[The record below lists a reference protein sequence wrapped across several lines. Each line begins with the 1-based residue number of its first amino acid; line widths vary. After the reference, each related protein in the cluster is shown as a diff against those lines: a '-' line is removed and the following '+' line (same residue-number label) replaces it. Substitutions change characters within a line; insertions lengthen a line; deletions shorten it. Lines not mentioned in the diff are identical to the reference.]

1 MELEK
6 NTLYREIIMEHY
18 KNPQNSG
25 LVPNLK
31 EYSVKNPVCGDSIT
45 IQLEIENDIIKNI
58 HQKSIG
64 CSISTSSTSIMSE
77 LLKGK
82 TILKA
87 KDIVENY
94 YKMVKGE
101 PYDEN
106 CELEEANAFSG
117 VKDYPARFHCAT
129 AIAEAILKAIT
140 DYEKLKEEKK

>member
-1 MELEK
+1 VDLEK

-25 LVPNLK
+25 LVPHLK
-31 EYSVKNPVCGDSIT
+31 EYSVKNPVCGDSI
-45 IQLEIENDIIKNI
+45 IVQLEIENDIIKNI

-77 LLKGK
+77 LIKGK
-82 TILKA
+82 NILEVK
-87 KDIVENY
+87 KIINNY

-101 PYDEN
+101 PYDESCN
-106 CELEEANAFSG
+106 LEEASVFSG

-129 AIAEAILKAIT
+129 ASVDAILKAIR
-140 DYEKLKEEKK
+140 DYEKQKKEE